1 MVMET
6 NWGKTRGEHVDS
18 QRLDREPHP
27 YKRVEH
33 IGDATLY
40 LGDAFQI
47 MPTLGQVDHVITDPP
62 FSDNTHKKAMTN
74 KGPKEEGYNKDLH
87 DGKYVQGGAKLID
100 FESMDDKEFHYFVR
114 NSLNISNRWIVMT
127 CDHKHAYSLLE
138 WPEFIRLGVW
148 VKIAPMPQISGDR
161 PANGYESI
169 AILHN
174 EGGRRWNKGGHPAIW
189 QHQPMKRKTAMP
201 TQKPIKLLN
210 DFVADFTDKDEL
222 ILDPFMGSGTT
233 GVAALSQG
241 RKFIGIEKREDIFI
255 NTCERID
262 QAQRQGRLFE

>member
-1 MVMET
+1 M
-6 NWGKTRGEHVDS
+6 DS
-18 QRLDREPHP
+18 KRLADLSHP

-40 LGDAFQI
+40 LGDAFEI
-47 MPTLGQVDHVITDPP
+47 MPILRQVDHVITDPP
-62 FSDNTHKKAMTN
+62 FSENTHKNAMTN
-74 KGPKEEGYNKDLH
+74 KGPKEDGYDRQLH

-100 FESMDDKEFHYFVR
+100 FNSMDSDEFQLFVR
-114 NSLNISNRWIVMT
+114 MALRMTSRWIVMT
-127 CDHKHAYSLLE
+127 CDHKHAYSLFD
-138 WPEFIRLGVW
+138 WPEFIRLGAW
-148 VKIAPMPQISGDR
+148 VKRAPMPQISGDR
-161 PANGYESI
+161 PASGHESVP
-169 AILHN
+169 ILHN
-174 EGGRRWNKGGHPAIW
+174 EGKKRWNKGGHPAIW
-189 QHQPMKRKTAMP
+189 WHQPMKRKTAMP

-262 QAQRQGRLFE
+262 QAQRQGKLFP